1 MRKCLALLLIFLT
14 LPLNATVFLSPGVSL
29 TLPHQSEEKNTE
41 GLELIKLK
49 RALGIDVDLEWMFW
63 GPLSLNL
70 SGVWRGGEATSQYSY
85 TNPSN
90 PLDAAVVDD
99 LETNASNLSGY
110 AGGRWRLLNKK
121 YIKIFVGG
129 GVTTGILYLTY
140 DQNKFEVANAS
151 IIGFK
156 EKEDQTMEGTYLEG
170 GVELFST
177 KGGALR
183 LLGRQSKQRTKKFET
198 LNNRSI
204 NIATQQFSIQYMHP
218 F

>member
-1 MRKCLALLLIFLT
+1 M
-14 LPLNATVFLSPGVSL
+14 
-29 TLPHQSEEKNTE
+29 
-41 GLELIKLK
+41 
-49 RALGIDVDLEWMFW
+49 
-63 GPLSLNL
+63 
-70 SGVWRGGEATSQYSY
+70 
-85 TNPSN
+85 
-90 PLDAAVVDD
+90 
-99 LETNASNLSGY
+99 
-110 AGGRWRLLNKK
+110 
-121 YIKIFVGG
+121 
-129 GVTTGILYLTY
+129 TTGILYLTY